1 MRKYMVVAVDN
12 AKARFLT
19 LEPAE
24 LPEFMSGP
32 DLVELEVLYNPEE
45 RASDDVVF
53 SASRGGRRNTAQG
66 AGHGYD
72 DHRKRHRAEFER
84 RFFQDVI
91 TCCERLSRRQGA
103 DRIVLVADSR
113 TLGRIR
119 DSLGSRLNGN
129 GITVNELAENL
140 AGLAPNQLHT
150 RLANQRCLPARKP
163 PQGQM
168 H

>member
-1 MRKYMVVAVDN
+1 MRKYMVVAMDN

-19 LEPAE
+19 LKPAE

-45 RASDDVVF
+45 RASDETVF
-53 SASRGGRRNTAQG
+53 STARGGRRSTAQG
-66 AGHGYD
+66 NGHGYD
-72 DHRKRHRAEFER
+72 DHRERHRAEFER
-84 RFFQDVI
+84 RFFQDVVAR
-91 TCCERLSRRQGA
+91 CERLSRRQGA
-103 DRIVLVADSR
+103 DQLVLVADAR

-119 DSLGSRLNGN
+119 DTLDSRLNGN
-129 GITVNELAENL
+129 GVAVNELAENL

-163 PQGQM
+163 PQARV